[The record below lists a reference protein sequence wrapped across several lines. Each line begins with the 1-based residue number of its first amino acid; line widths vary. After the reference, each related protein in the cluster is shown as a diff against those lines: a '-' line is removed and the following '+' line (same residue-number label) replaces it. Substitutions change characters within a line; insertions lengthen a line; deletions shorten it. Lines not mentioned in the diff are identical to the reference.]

1 MEFDIYKAKTY
12 LKWSPVWDTEIT
24 IEKTVEWYKKYQRKN
39 LYQICVTQIN
49 EYVLKM

>member
-1 MEFDIYKAKTY
+1 LSLDISKAKSY

-24 IEKTVEWYKKYQRKN
+24 IEKTVEWYKEYQQKN
-39 LYQICVTQIN
+39 PYEICIEQID